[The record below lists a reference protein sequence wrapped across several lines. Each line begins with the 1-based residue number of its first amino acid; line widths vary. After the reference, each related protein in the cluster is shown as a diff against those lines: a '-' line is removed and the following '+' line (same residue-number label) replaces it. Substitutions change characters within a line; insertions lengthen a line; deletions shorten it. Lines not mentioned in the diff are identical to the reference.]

1 MHYSATLC
9 YDRRKTCMIIY
20 CALPGSKVPLAKLM
34 IRNMMSAHTDRREI
48 ESDRRL
54 TLLGNRVRTL
64 RTYRGMTR
72 KELARDSGVSERYLA
87 QLEQGQG
94 NISVILLARVAAAL
108 RTEPSDL
115 LQMREWRTAE
125 EILIADL
132 LRELSPDN
140 HKACLQILTEHFSVP
155 AESRRRI
162 ALVGLRGAGKTSQG
176 RLLARR
182 LDMPFVQLGREIEM
196 LAGMSTSEIFS
207 LSGQNGYMRLE
218 EKALMQSL
226 KRYNQC
232 VLETGGSIVM
242 EPKLLSTL
250 LTTCFVV
257 WLHARPDEYMRRLIA
272 QGDVRPM
279 ENRADAVSD
288 LSRILSERDEFYSKS
303 HASIDTNG
311 KTIEDCVDELIQ
323 IIPKRMKNIIS
334 DAVDA

>member
-1 MHYSATLC
+1 MHYSAALC

-20 CALPGSKVPLAKLM
+20 CALPRSKVPLAKLM

-115 LQMREWRTAE
+115 LQMRERRTAE

-155 AESRRRI
+155 VESRRRI

-334 DAVDA
+334 NAVDA